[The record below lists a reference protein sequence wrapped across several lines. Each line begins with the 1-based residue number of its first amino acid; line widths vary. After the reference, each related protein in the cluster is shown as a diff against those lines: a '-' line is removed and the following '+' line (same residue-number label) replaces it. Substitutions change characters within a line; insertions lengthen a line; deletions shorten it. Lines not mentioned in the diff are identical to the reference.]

1 MANGNR
7 IIIQEPESGLDVF
20 LKELSKY
27 TSPQYQL
34 ALKDQNRAD
43 ARLELSKRQMG
54 INEERYQ
61 DSLEQQRFQ
70 NKIATQNAEINKEKF
85 EIDKS
90 NSNFEIAKQY
100 INEYFS
106 GMNAQEISGTN
117 IDSLL
122 IDVADQRAK
131 SRARQYANNIQKSG
145 RRQLQTI
152 TSRMNLYNQGKDA
165 DSQISKAEA
174 LDLFGN
180 DKTYN
185 EFLVNNYL
193 KQGSLNDEQKYLIN
207 SNTTRLTALRKNQ
220 SDLLTQQASGM
231 DVTDALAQ
239 NTIVIQNLQ
248 GEIDRILK
256 PSGDDSTRTNIDA
269 YGKTSRT
276 ITNPLDNNPILS
288 PLRPEDTFAS
298 NDMYN
303 VLFSDDEDIA
313 ESAISMANRNAS
325 GEDVGDVVIEDGKVI
340 ESLPAM
346 ELEEGITEK
355 ELKDMLAKAKKEGT
369 EEEIGFLERQISGL
383 STAQTGTGGEQAPPP
398 SEDLDLFSNQEQRKR
413 SQAKKKKARSEFL
426 PMIDFTNR
434 LKRIDLFESKLQETP
449 IKNKKKQSKL
459 NAKINKI
466 KKSIVKDFSKIYDS
480 SEGAMSIPRKYTEGT
495 SMSRNELA
503 RLISIYNEGQD
514 SLPEV
519 ENPNSFKNTMSRG
532 ASNMLEGLGTTLDLL
547 QFKNP
552 YR

>member
-1 MANGNR
+1 MARR
-7 IIIQEPESGLDVF
+7 IILQEPDSGLDVF

-27 TSPQYQL
+27 ASPQYQL

-54 INEERYQ
+54 VNEDRYQ

-100 INEYFS
+100 INESFS
-106 GMNAQEISGTN
+106 GMNAQEIAGMN

-122 IDVADQRAK
+122 IDVADPRAK
-131 SRARQYANNIQKSG
+131 SRARQYANNIQGSG
-145 RRQLQTI
+145 KRQLQTI
-152 TSRMNLYNQGKDA
+152 TSRMNLYNQGKDT

-174 LDLFGN
+174 LDLFGD

-220 SDLLTQQASGM
+220 SDLLTQQASGI

-239 NTIVIQNLQ
+239 NNIVIQNLQ

-383 STAQTGTGGEQAPPP
+383 STAQTGTGGEQVPPP
-398 SEDLDLFSNQEQRKR
+398 SENLDLFSNQEQRKR